1 MKTSIDQALQKTFFT
16 NRENDIHHSTYDEEM
31 LKSQRDKLLKTF
43 HPDNFGDDYYTTRII
58 KAYEFLLEEVKG
70 EVH

>member
-31 LKSQRDKLLKTF
+31 LQ
-43 HPDNFGDDYYTTRII
+43 
-58 KAYEFLLEEVKG
+58 
-70 EVH
+70 